1 MLLYSF
7 NEAILLMDKEIFMFF
22 LTEWG
27 VYDEKFKQTPGLL
40 KEG

>member
-7 NEAILLMDKEIFMFF
+7 NEALLLMDKEIFMFF

-27 VYDEKFKQTPGLL
+27 EYNEKLKQTPELL
-40 KEG
+40 KED